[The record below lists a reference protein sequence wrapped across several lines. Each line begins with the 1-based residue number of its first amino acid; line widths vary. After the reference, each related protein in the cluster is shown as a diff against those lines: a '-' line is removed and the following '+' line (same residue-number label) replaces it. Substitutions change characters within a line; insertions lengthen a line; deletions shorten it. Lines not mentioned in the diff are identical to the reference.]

1 MRLDPDAC
9 WQRIGRSGHGV
20 LGTVHAERGVDAVPV
35 VFVISDERVVIPID
49 TVKPKATVTST
60 PTSGARLQ
68 RLVNL
73 SADDRCVLLVDHYD
87 DDWSQLWWVRAH
99 GRAVES
105 APTTE
110 TLAALAD
117 AFPAY
122 RARGAVTST
131 ILVAID
137 AVTGWSA
144 GTDPG

>member
-35 VFVISDERVVIPID
+35 VFVIRDERVVIPID
-49 TVKPKATVTST
+49 IVKSKSD
-60 PTSGARLQ
+60 ARLQ

-73 SADDRCVLLVDHYD
+73 SADDRCLLLVDHYD

-99 GRAVES
+99 GRGVES
-105 APTTE
+105 APAAE

-122 RARGAVTST
+122 RAPGSVTST
-131 ILVAID
+131 IVVAID

-144 GTDPG
+144 ESDPA